1 VLTVNKRL
9 LEWRDREAAQN
20 VWLHGLY
27 VYDPANAPSL
37 IHWKP
42 DGRVWPRL
50 YVTNVTTH
58 GGKYGF
64 EIFSPAFLAGAQVA
78 MQS

>member
-9 LEWRDREAAQN
+9 LEWRDSEAAQN

-27 VYDPANAPSL
+27 VYGLNDTSSL
-37 IHWKP
+37 IHWEP
-42 DGRVWPRL
+42 DGRVRL

-64 EIFSPAFLAGAQVA
+64 DIFSPAFLAGAQVA